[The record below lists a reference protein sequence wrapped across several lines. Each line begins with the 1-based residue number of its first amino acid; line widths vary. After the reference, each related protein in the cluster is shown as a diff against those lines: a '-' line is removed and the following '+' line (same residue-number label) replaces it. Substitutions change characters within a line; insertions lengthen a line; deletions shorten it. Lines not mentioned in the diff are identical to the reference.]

1 MTGCSPLLLDD
12 WGGED
17 EGGDNEEYGSESEG
31 MVRPDA
37 ERSCGGEGGSSM

>member
-17 EGGDNEEYGSESEG
+17 EGGDNEEYGSESDG
-31 MVRPDA
+31 IVRPDA